1 MNPLKKDKIY
11 SLIKGDV
18 MLHSE
23 YNFENIKN
31 KNCK

>member
-11 SLIKGDV
+11 SLIKDV